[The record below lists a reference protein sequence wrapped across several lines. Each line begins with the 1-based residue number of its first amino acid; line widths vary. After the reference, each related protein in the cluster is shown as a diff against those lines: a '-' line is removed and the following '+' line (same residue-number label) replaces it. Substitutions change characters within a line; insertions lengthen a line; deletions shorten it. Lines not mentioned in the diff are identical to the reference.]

1 MASTPLLLSLSVCF
15 LILFHGCSARSRTAV
30 YGDQNECQ
38 LNRLEAR
45 EPDHRVECEGGMI
58 ESWNPNH
65 EQFQCAGVALLR
77 LTIQPNGLHLPS
89 YTNGPQ
95 LIHVIRGRGVLGTL
109 FPGCAE
115 TFEEA
120 QVSVGGGRSSQRD
133 RHQKTRH
140 IKEGDIIAI
149 PAGMAYWCNNDGDQP
164 LVTVNLI
171 DVSNHNNQLDLTPRR
186 FYIAGNPHEDFPQ
199 SRRTKQ
205 GRRYSE
211 ESQERIEEEK
221 QQEGLPNNV
230 FRGFSV
236 NLIQE
241 AFNVDS
247 ETARKIQS
255 QDDFRGSIIRVEGK
269 LDLVKPQRS
278 RQEQEQE
285 MRRQE
290 LQQTEREHARLSGRD
305 YNGLEENICTMRL
318 RENMGDPAR
327 ADVFSPQA
335 GRLTT
340 VVDNNGR
347 SVFEGELRQGQA
359 LTVPQNFAIVKM
371 AENEGFEWISF
382 KTNDRAKVNQLAGKV
397 SFMRAMPENVI
408 ANSYQISRE
417 QARRLK
423 VITMA
428 NTKALLSLSFCFF
441 LLLQGTSAISR
452 SRSRSQDES
461 YRQQNQC
468 QIDRIEAREPDTRV
482 EAEAGLIE
490 SWNPNHNQFQCAGV
504 AVVRYTIQ
512 QNGLHLPSYTNTPQ
526 LVYIVKG
533 RGILGVT
540 FPGCP
545 ETFEESQRGQG
556 QGQSQGSQPD
566 RHQKLRHVREGDI
579 VAIPAGVAY
588 WSYNNGDQQ
597 LVFVSLLDTSNVNNQ
612 LDDNPRRFYLAGNPE
627 DEFEQL
633 RREGGRGARFD
644 ERIRERSEGRHSSE
658 NYRNIFKG
666 FNSRYLEEAFNVDS
680 ETVKRLQGQNDD
692 RNSIIRVKGTLDLVS
707 PLRSSQEHQR
717 EERYEDERQ
726 REIEQ
731 ERRRMSRG
739 GRYEANG
746 LEETFCSMR
755 LRENIGDPSR
765 ADVFTPQAGRISTVN
780 SYNLPILRF
789 LQLSAERGV
798 LYKNAIY
805 TPHWNVNAHS
815 VMYVLRGRAR
825 VQVVNHMGQKCFD
838 GEVRQGQIVTVPQNH
853 AVVKQASSD
862 GFEWVSFKTND
873 NAWVSPLAGRTSV
886 IRALPEAV
894 LANAFQISRD
904 QARNLKYN
912 REETVLLTS
921 STSSRREDRY
931 ERRATA

>member
-1 MASTPLLLSLSVCF
+1 MAF
-15 LILFHGCSARSRTAV
+15 I
-30 YGDQNECQ
+30 
-38 LNRLEAR
+38 
-45 EPDHRVECEGGMI
+45 
-58 ESWNPNH
+58 
-65 EQFQCAGVALLR
+65 
-77 LTIQPNGLHLPS
+77 
-89 YTNGPQ
+89 
-95 LIHVIRGRGVLGTL
+95 
-109 FPGCAE
+109 
-115 TFEEA
+115 
-120 QVSVGGGRSSQRD
+120 
-133 RHQKTRH
+133 
-140 IKEGDIIAI
+140 
-149 PAGMAYWCNNDGDQP
+149 
-164 LVTVNLI
+164 
-171 DVSNHNNQLDLTPRR
+171 
-186 FYIAGNPHEDFPQ
+186 
-199 SRRTKQ
+199 
-205 GRRYSE
+205 
-211 ESQERIEEEK
+211 
-221 QQEGLPNNV
+221 
-230 FRGFSV
+230 
-236 NLIQE
+236 
-241 AFNVDS
+241 
-247 ETARKIQS
+247 
-255 QDDFRGSIIRVEGK
+255 
-269 LDLVKPQRS
+269 
-278 RQEQEQE
+278 
-285 MRRQE
+285 
-290 LQQTEREHARLSGRD
+290 
-305 YNGLEENICTMRL
+305 
-318 RENMGDPAR
+318 
-327 ADVFSPQA
+327 
-335 GRLTT
+335 
-340 VVDNNGR
+340 
-347 SVFEGELRQGQA
+347 
-359 LTVPQNFAIVKM
+359 
-371 AENEGFEWISF
+371 
-382 KTNDRAKVNQLAGKV
+382 
-397 SFMRAMPENVI
+397 
-408 ANSYQISRE
+408 
-417 QARRLK
+417 

-921 STSSRREDRY
+921 STSSRREDR
-931 ERRATA
+931 ASTM